1 MGRIAMKVVLSLV
14 ACLAV
19 SGVVFGADAVKEKKG
34 KPVPGAQFFALP
46 EEITLTAEQQ
56 TKLDELKK
64 EHGDKLKDLV
74 TTRDEILTKDQKKA
88 RGEAQKSARQ
98 AGKKGKEIQ
107 TAIDEATMWTE
118 GQKDKYTKA
127 EAEVQTLGAEVK
139 AKVTALLTEEQK
151 AKLPKPKKNKKNA

>member
-1 MGRIAMKVVLSLV
+1 MKSIVTFAVCVVV
-14 ACLAV
+14 AGA
-19 SGVVFGADAVKEKKG
+19 STFGADAVKEKKV

-64 EHGDKLKDLV
+64 EHGDKLKALV
-74 TTRDEILTKDQKKA
+74 VARDEILTKDQKKA
-88 RGEAQKSARQ
+88 RGDAQKSARE

-107 TAIDEATMWTE
+107 TAVDEATMWTE

-139 AKVTALLTEEQK
+139 AQVTALLTEEQQ
-151 AKLPKPKKNKKNA
+151 AKLPKPKKNKKKNQA